1 MLTGDFNC
9 PDINWESM
17 SVPNNSS
24 DKEIQT
30 KLMEITAPFQLT
42 QIHEQ
47 PTREDNLL
55 DIANWINIKEEI
67 AFTSTKIRQMQDR
80 GTNAQE
86 MSDTFKK
93 ELFQSM
99 DKHIPSKEIRSKN
112 NLPWI
117 NHKIRKLFKKK
128 QRLYQQAKR
137 TKKWT
142 NYRQFQKEVK
152 RQVRKAEYSYIN
164 DTIIKGLE
172 TNNTKPFWKYIKS
185 RKTDKHWSITF
196 KKQRED
202 DR

>member
-1 MLTGDFNC
+1 
-9 PDINWESM
+9 
-17 SVPNNSS
+17 
-24 DKEIQT
+24 
-30 KLMEITAPFQLT
+30 
-42 QIHEQ
+42 
-47 PTREDNLL
+47 
-55 DIANWINIKEEI
+55 
-67 AFTSTKIRQMQDR
+67 MQDR
-80 GTNAQE
+80 GTNVQE

-128 QRLYQQAKR
+128 QRLYQQAKK
-137 TKKWT
+137 TKKWS

-152 RQVRKAEYSYIN
+152 RQVRKAEYTYIN

-185 RKTDKHWSITF
+185 RKTDNIGVSPLKDKGKLVSDSKGKAEILIQQFRSVFTIDKSTSIPKTT
-196 KKQRED
+196 KYILETIPNLLITTKGLEKLLKD
-202 DR
+202 VNPSKASGPDGIPNKILKECAT